1 MDYLFDNREVCGLKG
16 REKLAL
22 IIKLQAF
29 VRGALARKKVR
40 ETYNFTAQ
48 QHLFN

>member
-1 MDYLFDNREVCGLKG
+1 MDYLFDNREVCGLRG

-22 IIKLQAF
+22 IIKIQAF
-29 VRGALARKKVR
+29 VRGALTRKKVR

-48 QHLFN
+48 